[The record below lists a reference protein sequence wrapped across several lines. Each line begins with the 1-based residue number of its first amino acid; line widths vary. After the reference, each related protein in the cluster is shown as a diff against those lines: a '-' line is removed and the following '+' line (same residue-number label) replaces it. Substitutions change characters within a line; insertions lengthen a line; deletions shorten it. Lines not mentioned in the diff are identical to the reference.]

1 MVAVLKTLQDQVRS
15 VALHKKSKYFTRH
28 NGLLWLWLSIFIIV
42 IDQLSKAAVMDH
54 LVPGQTVRCL
64 PFLNLSLAYNSG
76 AAFSFLGGESGWQM
90 PLISAVVIAV
100 IVMLL
105 IWLSKCQRNQYVM
118 CISLSLIIGGAIG
131 NLIDRL
137 RLSVVVDFLDFHV
150 DNWHFATFNIA
161 DAAITVGAVLLVLK
175 FFFGGKAQSAT

>member
-1 MVAVLKTLQDQVRS
+1 
-15 VALHKKSKYFTRH
+15 
-28 NGLLWLWLSIFIIV
+28 
-42 IDQLSKAAVMDH
+42 
-54 LVPGQTVRCL
+54 
-64 PFLNLSLAYNSG
+64 
-76 AAFSFLGGESGWQM
+76 M

-100 IVMLL
+100 VVMLL
-105 IWLSKCQRNQYVM
+105 IWLSKCQRNQYIM

-150 DNWHFATFNIA
+150 NNWHFATFNVA

-175 FFFGGKAQSAT
+175 FFFGNKTT